1 MNTKK
6 LFSWKYI
13 FCLSLLISETFYFT
27 LRIQATLIS
36 DRIHSYMAINR
47 FNIGDIIISVAV
59 LFFFS
64 ICLIYSIL
72 KINDK
77 INSKILFYILI
88 LFTAFL
94 VAISFKM
101 FFNIADYS
109 WYHVG
114 SHHFSMNIKDVK
126 ISLLVRMLWFFI
138 PFIASFIFVIL
149 LQKDI
154 HKIFNFLS
162 ILGLILFTLMSY
174 QMLSL
179 KKLYSGFDRQDKYYN
194 SETHLKKQRKVI
206 WIIFD
211 EFDPEIAFS
220 NQEHNYKLPNFV
232 ELKKNSVTHHKLF
245 APATSTLFSIP
256 SMLIGEYV
264 RGFDLRK
271 HKYIMISK
279 DNMEFPFTLENTI
292 FGRIKNDGFSSS
304 ITGLG
309 FHSYCLIFQVK
320 CKIFNEPL
328 KWYDGILN
336 ILHVSHIYGLL
347 HKEWHR
353 NIDPQI
359 INSMYEFIESQTPT
373 NLLFIHNRIPH
384 LCHNCEDGLAGLAEK
399 FYNYKFKIKNGSI
412 SKISEEVAAYLLNIK
427 LVDSVL
433 GEILNKLDRKE
444 YKKKDTLL
452 ILNSDHWA
460 RSGTTGNFPSREMDP
475 KNSIYPS
482 LFIAKILGDNQ
493 KIELFEPDSGI
504 HIQELAHKF
513 LKKEISTHL
522 DIERF
527 FEQKSGY
534 EVLLYD
540 GGPDLRAT
548 DFTVV
553 KDF

>member
-1 MNTKK
+1 MNEKK

-13 FCLSLLISETFYFT
+13 VCLSLITSETFYFT
-27 LRIQATLIS
+27 LRIPATLI
-36 DRIHSYMAINR
+36 DNRIFSYVALTR
-47 FNIGDIIISVAV
+47 FTISDIIISVAV

-64 ICLIYSIL
+64 ICLTYLIL

-77 INSKILFYILI
+77 IHGKIPFYILI

-101 FFNIADYS
+101 FFRVADYS
-109 WYHVG
+109 WHHVG
-114 SHHFSMNIKDVK
+114 SHYFFMNIKDVK
-126 ISLLVRMLWFFI
+126 TSMLVRMLWFLL
-138 PFIASFIFVIL
+138 PFVTSFIFVIL
-149 LQKDI
+149 LRKNI

-162 ILGLILFTLMSY
+162 ILGLVLFTLMSY

-179 KKLYSGFDRQDKYYN
+179 KKIYSSFDHQDKYYN
-194 SETHLKKQRKVI
+194 NQTDLKKQRKVV

-220 NQEHNYKLPNFV
+220 NQEHNYKLSNFT

-245 APATSTLFSIP
+245 APANSTLFSIA
-256 SMLIGEYV
+256 SMFIGKYP

-271 HKYIMISK
+271 RKFIMISK
-279 DNMEFPFTLENTI
+279 DNMEFPFTIENTI

-304 ITGLG
+304 ITGWSPH
-309 FHSYCLIFQVK
+309 HSYCLIFQIK
-320 CKIFNEPL
+320 CKTFNEPI
-328 KWYDGILN
+328 KWYDGILD
-336 ILHVSHIYGLL
+336 ILHVGSIYGFLL
-347 HKEWHR
+347 NKGWNR
-353 NIDPQI
+353 DFNPQI
-359 INSMYEFIESQTPT
+359 INSMYEFIESPAPT
-373 NLLFIHNRIPH
+373 NLLLVHNRIPH
-384 LCHNCEDGLAGLAEK
+384 LCQKCGDGLAGFAEK
-399 FYNYKFKIKNGSI
+399 FYNYKFRIKDGPI
-412 SKISEEVAAYLLNIK
+412 SPDTKISEGTAAYLLNIK

-433 GEILNKLDRKE
+433 GEILNKLDTKE
-444 YKKKDTLL
+444 YKKEDTLL

-460 RSGTTGNFPSREMDP
+460 RPSTTGNFPSREMDP
-475 KNSIYPS
+475 KNSVYPA

-522 DIERF
+522 DIKHF
-527 FEQKSGY
+527 FEQKSGSD
-534 EVLLYD
+534 VLFWD
-540 GGPDLRAT
+540 NGT

-553 KDF
+553 NGF

>member
-1 MNTKK
+1 MNAKK

-13 FCLSLLISETFYFT
+13 VCLSLIISETFYFT
-27 LRIQATLIS
+27 LRIPASLIN
-36 DRIHSYMAINR
+36 DRILSYIALSR
-47 FNIGDIIISVAV
+47 FNISNIIISVAV

-64 ICLIYSIL
+64 ICLTYLIL

-114 SHHFSMNIKDVK
+114 SHHFFMNIKDVK
-126 ISLLVRMLWFFI
+126 ISLLVKILWFLI

-149 LQKDI
+149 LRKDI

-162 ILGLILFTLMSY
+162 ILGLVLFALMSY

-179 KKLYSGFDRQDKYYN
+179 KKLYSSFDRQDKYYN
-194 SETHLKKQRKVI
+194 NQTDLKKQRKVV

-220 NQEHNYKLPNFV
+220 NQEHNYKLSNFI
-232 ELKKNSVTHHKLF
+232 ELKKSSVTHHKLF
-245 APATSTLFSIP
+245 PPAESTLFSIP
-256 SMLIGEYV
+256 SMLIGKYP

-271 HKYIMISK
+271 HKFIMISK
-279 DNMEFPFTLENTI
+279 DNMEFPFTMENTI
-292 FGRIKNDGFSSS
+292 FGRIKDDGFSSS
-304 ITGLG
+304 IIGYDPQ
-309 FHSYCLIFQVK
+309 HSYCLVFQIK
-320 CKIFNEPL
+320 CKTFNEPL

-336 ILHVSHIYGLL
+336 ILHVNHIYGLL
-347 HKEWHR
+347 YKGWHR

-359 INSMYEFIESQTPT
+359 INSMYEFIESPTPT

-384 LCHNCEDGLAGLAEK
+384 LCHKCGDGLAGLAEK
-399 FYNYKFKIKNGSI
+399 FYNYKFRIKDGPI
-412 SKISEEVAAYLLNIK
+412 SPDTKISEGTAAYLLNIK

-433 GEILNKLDRKE
+433 GEILNKLDTKE
-444 YKKKDTLL
+444 YKKEDTLL

-460 RSGTTGNFPSREMDP
+460 RPETTGNFPSREMDP
-475 KNSIYPS
+475 KNSVYPA

-522 DIERF
+522 DIEHF

-534 EVLLYD
+534 DVLFWEN
-540 GGPDLRAT
+540 GT

-553 KDF
+553 NDF